1 MNKQIMNREKLDRP
15 SSERNTTKR
24 TDFSVVAK
32 FDRDQSHFALVN
44 VEAKSTEEG
53 MDNDYKKLA
62 KMMKDEFYHR
72 FQVKKHQFPVYG
84 ILIGSLFPFSF
95 SFSFLFLLLKKS
107 DFKFFSYFFFSSSSF
122 PFIGTMIDIYI
133 LTRIPESDFVLLERI
148 YQGNL
153 DKKEKVIE
161 ILAAC
166 ISLRDFVLDVAKIP
180 S

>member
-84 ILIGSLFPFSF
+84 ILNWKFVPFLFLFLFLFLFPF
-95 SFSFLFLLLKKS
+95 
-107 DFKFFSYFFFSSSSF
+107 
-122 PFIGTMIDIYI
+122 
-133 LTRIPESDFVLLERI
+133 FVA
-148 YQGNL
+148 Q
-153 DKKEKVIE
+153 EK
-161 ILAAC
+161 
-166 ISLRDFVLDVAKIP
+166 
-180 S
+180 

>member
-84 ILIGSLFPFSF
+84 ILIGSLFPFLS
-95 SFSFLFLLLKKS
+95 L
-107 DFKFFSYFFFSSSSF
+107 SF
-122 PFIGTMIDIYI
+122 PF
-133 LTRIPESDFVLLERI
+133 FVA
-148 YQGNL
+148 Q
-153 DKKEKVIE
+153 EK
-161 ILAAC
+161 
-166 ISLRDFVLDVAKIP
+166 
-180 S
+180 